1 MEYSRPAPTLRLYD
15 PVVTSAKLVNVE
27 VILGLEEIHTSKMA
41 LRSFEPQE
49 TLTIGSESS
58 LRQIFDKQ

>member
-1 MEYSRPAPTLRLYD
+1 MMEHSRPAPTLRLYD
-15 PVVTSAKLVNVE
+15 PGVTSAKLVNVE

-49 TLTIGSESS
+49 TLNYS
-58 LRQIFDKQ
+58 